1 MANTGSNSL
10 DNGVEGD
17 DGFEFNLVPFEIIQ
31 AVDDSWRT
39 IRAIPDYEAVAGTIL
54 FKKIF
59 ELAPGAIGMYTFG
72 PQFAPSGDD
81 DQIKEDLY
89 TSPLFLRHAKG
100 VVQMLDAAINMLGP
114 DMGPIE
120 EALKGLGAKHV
131 NFGVLPPH
139 YAIVGEALLYTL
151 GAALG
156 DGWTPKVQKGW
167 EAIYDFVST
176 KMMDGAEQYLLEKVN
191 KSKQKNEQGVEHQD
205 TASLASF
212 SSSQTTMSVN
222 EEDDTTRHGDPS
234 ESPSVD
240 VESRAPVTP
249 KPTSPKTRTRRYR
262 TSNYYRKIE
271 KMLDNIKSR
280 KEQQEADAPKKRGIV
295 GWMGRVRA
303 MAAAQ

>member
-1 MANTGSNSL
+1 MSSL
-10 DNGVEGD
+10 DKGVED
-17 DGFEFNLVPFEIIQ
+17 DFEFNLVPFEVIQ

-114 DMGPIE
+114 DMVPME
-120 EALKGLGAKHV
+120 NALKGLGAKHV
-131 NFGVLPPH
+131 EFGVLPPH

-156 DGWTPKVQKGW
+156 DGWTPKVQQGW

-176 KMMDGAEQYLLEKVN
+176 KMMDGAEQYLLEKVD
-191 KSKQKNEQGVEHQD
+191 KSKQKGRRCLEQYD
-205 TASLASF
+205 TASL
-212 SSSQTTMSVN
+212 SSSQTTMSDN
-222 EEDDTTRHGDPS
+222 GDDDTTRHADPS
-234 ESPSVD
+234 ESPIVAA
-240 VESRAPVTP
+240 ESKATAAVTP
-249 KPTSPKTRTRRYR
+249 PPSSKGRTRRYR
-262 TSNYYRKIE
+262 PSNTYRKID
-271 KMLDNIKSR
+271 KMVEHIKSR
-280 KEQQEADAPKKRGIV
+280 KEQQDPDVRKKRGIV
-295 GWMGRVRA
+295 GWMSRLRTRA
-303 MAAAQ
+303 VA